1 MADGASLQVAHDERA
16 AAPGLRDELHAE
28 YSRLQYL
35 SDTLERRMRDFE
47 AQLAAS
53 QRSESA
59 LREVARVYQDVV
71 EHATDA
77 IFLLDCSDA
86 APRFVAVNAAF
97 EKAVGV
103 HRTVLTGRAVEEV
116 LSYEL
121 CAEFLVH
128 WRRCMATGKAMHY
141 EGTLHRPVRRRSF
154 AVTIVPVFDDNGAIS
169 RVAGIAHD
177 ITARKAAE
185 AVLRAREE
193 EMTVLV
199 EHSPDHTLRID
210 RQGRVI
216 YINPS
221 MLRTLNLPRHQVW
234 GRPIEELL
242 AGQNHPSIERY
253 MRALWQVIA
262 TGMPV
267 ELDIVGAPDRRGR
280 RRHEHVHLVPEQ
292 DADGNTRSVISI
304 GRDFT
309 EQKEL
314 EHQLQQREATF
325 RELVENSPDS
335 ISRYD
340 RGLRRVYANPG
351 MLDLLGD
358 AAAAIGSTP
367 SEVPGGPSFEQYEQE
382 LSAVFADGQER
393 DMELRWTAS
402 GRPLCTLVRMRPE
415 FDVSGR
421 VSHVLAVGRDITEI
435 DEYRQTIHRQAFY
448 DGLTG
453 LPNRTL
459 LTERIQQ
466 AMSAPAGLNRSFGLM
481 VMDLDHFKEINDTLG
496 HAAGDQLLCEVGRR
510 LQACARG
517 ADTVARLGGDEF
529 AMLLQVPRAGLA
541 RIAAKFLTAL
551 NEPFVIEGRE
561 LFVPGS
567 IGIAVYPDDSWDI
580 PTLYK
585 HADSAM
591 YYAKRQGRNH
601 YQFYVQEL
609 TAQAAERLETEAAL
623 RKALRHGELE
633 LYYQP
638 QIEIRTGRTLGAEA
652 LLRWNRPGHGVVS
665 PQHFIGIAEACGLI
679 IDIGEWVLAA
689 ACSTVASWNRGREEP
704 LQLSVNLSPRQF
716 LRNDLVGTVRRQL
729 QLTGCQPAWL
739 KLEITESLLLDG
751 DKAVA
756 GMLAELNAMGL
767 QISIDDFGTGYSS
780 LSYLH
785 RFPVTQ
791 LKIDRSFVCDVP
803 ADRSKSELVKAM
815 LSIAAALRLE
825 TVAEGVE
832 TEEQAD
838 YLAEHG
844 CCQAQ
849 GYLFGKPMPREA
861 FDALLAGCRQGAK
874 SMMT

>member
-1 MADGASLQVAHDERA
+1 MANGASLQVVREGQP
-16 AAPGLRDELHAE
+16 PGGSVRDELHAE
-28 YSRLQYL
+28 YSRLQY
-35 SDTLERRMRDFE
+35 SCDMLERRLRE
-47 AQLAAS
+47 SEEQLAAS
-53 QRSESA
+53 QRSEA
-59 LREVARVYQDVV
+59 LLRDGARVYQDVV
-71 EHATDA
+71 EHASDA
-77 IFLLDCSDA
+77 IFLLDCTEEG
-86 APRFVAVNAAF
+86 PRFVTVNTSF

-103 HRTVLTGRAVEEV
+103 HRTVLAGRAVADALPAE
-116 LSYEL
+116 LSM
-121 CAEFLVH
+121 EFLVH
-128 WRRCMATGKAMHY
+128 WRRCMATGKAVQY
-141 EGTLHRPVRRRSF
+141 EGTLKRPVRRRAF
-154 AVTIVPVFDDNGAIS
+154 AVTIVPVFDEQGRIC

-177 ITARKAAE
+177 ITVRKAAE

-193 EMTVLV
+193 EMAVLV
-199 EHSPDHTLRID
+199 EHSPDHILRID
-210 RQGRVI
+210 RQGKVI
-216 YINPS
+216 YINPA
-221 MLRTLNLPRHQVW
+221 MLRTLKLARHQVW
-234 GRPIEELL
+234 GRPVEELL
-242 AGQNHPSIERY
+242 VCQAHLSIERY

-262 TGMPV
+262 TGRPV
-267 ELDIVGAPDRRGR
+267 ELDIVSAPDSRGR
-280 RRHEHVHLVPEQ
+280 CRHEHVHLVPEP
-292 DADGNTRSVISI
+292 DPEGNTRSVISL

-314 EHQLQQREATF
+314 EHRLQQSETTF

-335 ISRYD
+335 ICRYD
-340 RGLRRVYANPG
+340 RGLRRVYANPALLG
-351 MLDLLGD
+351 LLGD
-358 AAAAIGSTP
+358 AAAAAIGSTP
-367 SEVPGGPSFEQYEQE
+367 SEVPGGTHTGPYEQE
-382 LSAVFADGQER
+382 LAAVFADGQER
-393 DMELRWTAS
+393 EMELRWHS
-402 GRPLCTLVRMRPE
+402 REQSLCTLVRMRPE
-415 FDVSGR
+415 FDVNGR
-421 VSHVLAVGRDITEI
+421 VAHVLAVGRDITEI
-435 DEYRQTIHRQAFY
+435 DDYRRTIHRQAFY
-448 DGLTG
+448 DALTG

-459 LTERIQQ
+459 LSERIQQ
-466 AMSAPAGLNRSFGLM
+466 AITAPAGQHRAFGLM
-481 VMDLDHFKEINDTLG
+481 IMDLDHFKEINDTLG

-510 LQACARG
+510 LQACAR
-517 ADTVARLGGDEF
+517 ADDTVARLGGDEF
-529 AMLLQVPRAGLA
+529 AMLLQVPRVGLA
-541 RIAAKFLTAL
+541 RIAAKFLAAL
-551 NEPFVIEGRE
+551 NEPFVIDGRE

-623 RKALRHGELE
+623 RKALRHGEFE

-638 QIEIRTGRTLGAEA
+638 QIEIRTGRTVGAEA

-665 PQHFIGIAEACGLI
+665 PQYFVGIAEACGLI
-679 IDIGEWVLAA
+679 IDIGEWALAA
-689 ACSTVASWNRGREEP
+689 ACSTAASWNRGRAEP

-716 LRNDLVGTVRRQL
+716 LRNDLVGTVRRHL

-756 GMLAELNAMGL
+756 GMLAELTAMGL
-767 QISIDDFGTGYSS
+767 PISIDDFGTGYSA

-785 RFPVTQ
+785 RFPVSQ

-861 FDALLAGCRQGAK
+861 FDALLALPAGKADIV
-874 SMMT
+874 